1 MKYNQFSYIPRPAEV
16 CKQEMQALGFDISKQ
31 ASDKLLLEKFC
42 RKIFFNYKIRTIHLA
57 TLC

>member
-31 ASDKLLLEKFC
+31 ASDKLLLEHFC
-42 RKIFFNYKIRTIHLA
+42 RKIFFNYKDVL
-57 TLC
+57 